1 MDRKKILI
9 ADDEASIRTLVKRF
23 LGRYYT
29 VLEAENGEVA
39 IDIAKRE
46 KPDLVLLD
54 IMMPKVDG
62 YSACA
67 GIRANDPTRGT
78 RVVMLTSLAHQLSK
92 ELAQELGADGYITK
106 PINLAEL
113 REAVERFL
121 GAS

>member
-67 GIRANDPTRGT
+67 GIRANDPTG
-78 RVVMLTSLAHQLSK
+78 
-92 ELAQELGADGYITK
+92 GPGW
-106 PINLAEL
+106 
-113 REAVERFL
+113 
-121 GAS
+121 